1 MEYIAAR
8 SNSLIPRRAHQARES
23 GNNVNIIPTM
33 TPTFPLFASFVFEF
47 QPSQHWSNFYAT
59 TRGPVL
65 RWPQVAH
72 DSSRASSMGFA
83 SAMSSLFEEESSGG
97 IGYDQGEGLSR
108 KIVISLCSHHCSHR
122 SMLTFPTV
130 PTITPP
136 LSQYQPCRDR
146 RKGRDLR
153 AVYQVLYRPILA
165 TVFANISGPR
175 MMRNGGTRKG
185 Q

>member
-1 MEYIAAR
+1 
-8 SNSLIPRRAHQARES
+8 
-23 GNNVNIIPTM
+23 M

-65 RWPQVAH
+65 RRPQVAH

-108 KIVISLCSHHCSHR
+108 KNVISLCSHHCSHQ
-122 SMLTFPTV
+122 SILTFPTV

-136 LSQYQPCRDR
+136 LSQHPRSHVEIDE
-146 RKGRDLR
+146 R
-153 AVYQVLYRPILA
+153 AEIFVQCIKSCIDQSWQLCSPTSVALE
-165 TVFANISGPR
+165 
-175 MMRNGGTRKG
+175 
-185 Q
+185 